1 MAIIDQSVRWFRKL
15 FSKSQAKDVFW
26 LLDYLLILG
35 GTYHRPR
42 GVWRITIWY
51 LYQLLSVF
59 QCCLQILIVV
69 SNLNSLQDQTSTIWS
84 AISLLAMTL
93 CYVKQLL
100 LWRYRESINNLR
112 TFITGSRFCSGNPSY
127 DEALRSKFSRVSQ
140 QMVVAILALILLDEV
155 FIAAPS
161 SLRTRWF
168 GIPQWFYSYGYGTA
182 LAIEL
187 AFYPFF
193 ALIWV
198 SKLFCG
204 SATVAIVLLGLRTEL
219 QILTQYYGRLTRNLQ
234 SLQVL
239 FEKIFFLIYYQSIIA
254 AGAISYVIIRDEFS
268 LCSVAVLT
276 CMSISVLECY
286 WWCHLVDTF
295 QDVNETISR
304 HLLNQCCQLPYSDD
318 HHVDYV
324 KMRTSLLIIAGR
336 SRQSVGFSCCGIF
349 KISTAMFANLLN
361 ICYSVLMFL
370 VNVGDGVKPVAQ
382 LQAWI
387 GSN

>member
-1 MAIIDQSVRWFRKL
+1 MAIVDQSVRWFRKL

-219 QILTQYYGRLTRNLQ
+219 QILTQYYGRLTRCLQ
-234 SLQVL
+234 MELSLGPFL
-239 FEKIFFLIYYQSIIA
+239 FYDRYQKSPR
-254 AGAISYVIIRDEFS
+254 IRS
-268 LCSVAVLT
+268 LFWDQLRLRLGVAVQRHVQL
-276 CMSISVLECY
+276 LE
-286 WWCHLVDTF
+286 
-295 QDVNETISR
+295 
-304 HLLNQCCQLPYSDD
+304 
-318 HHVDYV
+318 
-324 KMRTSLLIIAGR
+324 
-336 SRQSVGFSCCGIF
+336 
-349 KISTAMFANLLN
+349 
-361 ICYSVLMFL
+361 
-370 VNVGDGVKPVAQ
+370 
-382 LQAWI
+382 
-387 GSN
+387 

>member
-1 MAIIDQSVRWFRKL
+1 MAIVGKSVRLFRKL
-15 FSKSQAKDVFW
+15 FSKSQEKHVFW

-42 GVWRITIWY
+42 GVWRITFWY

-59 QCCLQILIVV
+59 QYGLQILIVV
-69 SNLNSLQDQTSTIWS
+69 SNLCSLEDQTSTIWS

-100 LWRYRESINNLR
+100 VWRYRETIKNLR

-127 DEALRSKFSRVSQ
+127 DEALRGKFFRISQ

-155 FIAAPS
+155 FISAPS

-168 GIPQWFYSYGYGTA
+168 GIPQWIYSYGYGTA

-193 ALIWV
+193 ALVWV

-204 SATVAIVLLGLRTEL
+204 SATVAIILLGLRTEL
-219 QILTQYYGRLTRNLQ
+219 QILTQYYGRLSRNLQ
-234 SLQVL
+234 TLQVL

-295 QDVNETISR
+295 QDVNETISK
-304 HLLNQCCQLPYSDD
+304 HLLSQCCQ
-318 HHVDYV
+318 
-324 KMRTSLLIIAGR
+324 
-336 SRQSVGFSCCGIF
+336 
-349 KISTAMFANLLN
+349 
-361 ICYSVLMFL
+361 
-370 VNVGDGVKPVAQ
+370 
-382 LQAWI
+382 
-387 GSN
+387 

>member
-1 MAIIDQSVRWFRKL
+1 MAIVDQSVRWFRKL

-84 AISLLAMTL
+84 TISLLAMTL

-127 DEALRSKFSRVSQ
+127 DEALR
-140 QMVVAILALILLDEV
+140 
-155 FIAAPS
+155 
-161 SLRTRWF
+161 T
-168 GIPQWFYSYGYGTA
+168 
-182 LAIEL
+182 
-187 AFYPFF
+187 
-193 ALIWV
+193 
-198 SKLFCG
+198 
-204 SATVAIVLLGLRTEL
+204 
-219 QILTQYYGRLTRNLQ
+219 
-234 SLQVL
+234 
-239 FEKIFFLIYYQSIIA
+239 
-254 AGAISYVIIRDEFS
+254 GAISYVIIRDEFS

-304 HLLNQCCQLPYSDD
+304 HLLSQCCQLPYSDD

-324 KMRTSLLIIAGR
+324 KMRISLLIIAGR

-387 GSN
+387 GSVVDSGKNDFIQG